1 MVIRFLANLSRK
13 HDVHMIIKPKFS
25 FIGSF
30 ILALVAF
37 SNGLSS
43 IAYSMTYSGIEH
55 DFIADN
61 WISPL
66 ILLLTIVFALGWW
79 VGNFDEYLFL
89 NDRRKL
95 AIFTFLSI
103 LIVYGVVSISSILT
117 SGFISLMLKASAD
130 MVVSG
135 FLFRL
140 SVINLEV
147 LGRLW
152 VRN

>member
-1 MVIRFLANLSRK
+1 M
-13 HDVHMIIKPKFS
+13 
-25 FIGSF
+25 
-30 ILALVAF
+30 
-37 SNGLSS
+37 
-43 IAYSMTYSGIEH
+43 
-55 DFIADN
+55 
-61 WISPL
+61 
-66 ILLLTIVFALGWW
+66 
-79 VGNFDEYLFL
+79 

-140 SVINLEV
+140 SVMNLEV

>member
-1 MVIRFLANLSRK
+1 
-13 HDVHMIIKPKFS
+13 MIIKPKFS

-37 SNGLSS
+37 SDGLSS

-55 DFIADN
+55 AFIADN

-140 SVINLEV
+140 SVMNLEV